1 MLVALLALG
10 LIALN
15 ALFVAVE
22 FALVRVRP
30 SSLELLIRRGRHR
43 PAEIVLAM
51 IQNLD
56 EYLAAIQVYLATI
69 SLILGWVG
77 APALAGAMSRFLE
90 ARHLPLNPR
99 FLHLFSLALTLG
111 ALSWTNI
118 VLGELVPRT
127 LGIQMAERAA
137 LWGAYP
143 LMSAAW
149 IARLPTAFMS
159 SCSRLFLKPFGLK
172 AADPESAVSEEELRV
187 LIGETQERSGFPL
200 ERLLLLEN
208 LFDLGGAKVL
218 EVMVPRDKIA
228 YLSLAKSQDENLEII
243 RDRRFT
249 RYPLCEKG
257 LDSSLGLIHL
267 KDVALL
273 PAAPGTIDWRSLM
286 RPLSYVEETE
296 FLEKLL
302 KIFPDKGIHLALT
315 RDASGRVSGLVTLED
330 LMEELVGEI
339 KDEFDAADG
348 SLLLT
353 EALANASVRLRVEVA
368 DRKSLYRELLEPLKA
383 KMPGLNA
390 AEAFRLLWEREAKLS
405 SAVGRGIAIPHARLP
420 GLTRPLIAF
429 ARLSHPLSLQSPD
442 GVPVRLV
449 FLVLSPAGYPVVQL
463 KLLSRI
469 AALAM
474 NENLRKRLLTAR
486 TPDAVIE
493 ILRTADTLLAS

>member
-1 MLVALLALG
+1 MLVALLSLG

-15 ALFVAVE
+15 ALFVVVE

-30 SSLELLIRRGRHR
+30 SSLELLVRRGRHR

-69 SLILGWVG
+69 SLLLGWVG
-77 APALAGAMSRFLE
+77 APALADAMTRFLE
-90 ARHLPLNPR
+90 SRHLHLNPR
-99 FLHLFSLALTLG
+99 FLHLFALALALG

-143 LMSAAW
+143 LMTAAW

-172 AADPESAVSEEELRV
+172 AADPESTVSEEELRV
-187 LIGETQERSGFPL
+187 LIGETQERGGFPL

-208 LFDLGGAKVL
+208 LFDLGGAKVS
-218 EVMVPRDKIA
+218 EVMVPRDKVV

-267 KDVALL
+267 KDVAML
-273 PAAPGTIDWRSLM
+273 PAAPGTIDWRSLL
-286 RPLSYVEETE
+286 RPLSYVDETE
-296 FLEKLL
+296 PLEKLL

-315 RDASGRVSGLVTLED
+315 RGADGRVSGLVTLED

-348 SLLLT
+348 SLLL

-383 KMPGLNA
+383 KMPGLNT
-390 AEAFRLLWEREAKLS
+390 AEAFRLLWERETKLS

-429 ARLSHPLSLQSPD
+429 ARLAHPLSFQSPD

-449 FLVLSPAGYPVVQL
+449 FLVLSPSGYPVVQL